1 MIRILGVLFALAGL
15 IVVGM
20 SGDNK
25 RSAPKSGRLWA
36 GLAMMLVGVIVA
48 LAATQIALAMGWTK
62 P

>member
-1 MIRILGVLFALAGL
+1 MIRILGVLLALAGL

-25 RSAPKSGRLWA
+25 RSAPNSPRLVA
-36 GLAMMLVGVIVA
+36 GLMMMLVGVVAA
-48 LAATQIALAMGWTK
+48 LAATQIALLMGWAK

>member
-1 MIRILGVLFALAGL
+1 MIRIIGVLLALAGL

-25 RSAPKSGRLWA
+25 RSAPNSQRLVI
-36 GLAMMLVGVIVA
+36 GMLMMLIGVVVA
-48 LAATQIALAMGWTK
+48 LAATEIALLMGWAR